1 MPVVSAS
8 GWAQTA
14 EREQPLS
21 MLRLP
26 GPPAGPGA
34 VPLSASTHGRV
45 AVPFPRSAHALAGQ
59 AGPACPPRLLAGA
72 TPARAPGRGRA
83 RVGPPGAGRGSLASA
98 SEHCRPSRAS
108 AGYRR
113 GPNGATE
120 PREIP
125 A

>member
-1 MPVVSAS
+1 MPVVS

-45 AVPFPRSAHALAGQ
+45 AVPFPRSAHAVAGQ

-72 TPARAPGRGRA
+72 SPARAPGRGP
-83 RVGPPGAGRGSLASA
+83 GPPGALAGPGSLASA